1 MPDTA
6 PAHTPLVTAL
16 PVPIIRPLVDADGD
30 GLIALIDLCWSAYPG
45 CILDVDGELPELRH
59 YASHV
64 DARRGAAWV
73 AVAGGDP
80 AAPATADTILASCA
94 VMAAEGE
101 AAGHFELFKLY
112 VSPRARRL
120 GLARRMLVRA
130 IEHARNAGGRHLMLW
145 TDTRF
150 AEGHAFYEAHGFVRA
165 PVTRELHDL
174 SRSVEYRYDLPLGS
188 DA

>member
-1 MPDTA
+1 M
-6 PAHTPLVTAL
+6 
-16 PVPIIRPLVDADGD
+16 
-30 GLIALIDLCWSAYPG
+30 
-45 CILDVDGELPELRH
+45 
-59 YASHV
+59 
-64 DARRGAAWV
+64 

-101 AAGHFELFKLY
+101 PAGHFELFKLY
-112 VSPRARRL
+112 VSPRARRS

-130 IEHARNAGGRHLMLW
+130 IEHARDAGGRHLMLW

-150 AEGHAFYEAHGFVRA
+150 TEGHAFYEAQGFTRGPLTRA
-165 PVTRELHDL
+165 LHDL

-188 DA
+188 GA

>member
-1 MPDTA
+1 MPDAA
-6 PAHTPLVTAL
+6 PAQTPLVTPL
-16 PVPIIRPLVDADGD
+16 PVPVIRPLVDADAD

-45 CILDVDGELPELRH
+45 CVLDVDAELPELRH

-64 DARRGAAWV
+64 GARGGAAWV

-101 AAGHFELFKLY
+101 PVGHFELFKLY
-112 VSPRARRL
+112 VSPRARRS

-130 IEHARNAGGRHLMLW
+130 IEHARDAGSRHLMLW

-150 AEGHAFYEAHGFVRA
+150 TEGHAFYEAQGFTRGPLTRA
-165 PVTRELHDL
+165 LHDL

-188 DA
+188 GA